1 MNINEFISERKE
13 EWLRLESITNK
24 LRPGTFQRMSR
35 QDLWDLGRLYF
46 AAVSDLSVLKSSEL
60 ARDPD
65 NEIISYL
72 NNQVA
77 TVHGMIYRTQRL
89 TWTTL
94 KDFLIS
100 GFPQTF
106 RATAIYTAIA
116 ALVLIV
122 AGVTGLLLG
131 LNEPEF
137 IELIV
142 PDSII
147 AKVEK
152 GNVWFNDLYTVAPA
166 ASSML
171 MTHNIS
177 VTFLI
182 FASGITFGVGTL
194 YLLALNGLL
203 IGTVAALCI
212 NHKLALE
219 FWSFLLPHG
228 SLELTAIFIAG
239 GAGLI
244 MGRALIDP
252 GPYKRSEILALRS
265 RQAVKLLAGCVPLL
279 VVAGLIEAFVSPS
292 PLPAVLKIITS
303 IILFISLLSFL
314 LLSGRGSG
322 KELSAS
328 FRKTD

>member
-13 EWLRLESITNK
+13 EWQRLESIKNK
-24 LRPGTFQRMSR
+24 LRPGTFQRVSR

-65 NEIISYL
+65 NEIIDYL

-77 TVHGMIYRTQRL
+77 SVHGIIYRTPRL
-89 TWTTL
+89 TWASL
-94 KDFLIS
+94 RDFLIT

-106 RATAIYTAIA
+106 RDTGIYTAIA
-116 ALVLIV
+116 VAVFIV
-122 AGVTGLLLG
+122 AGVSGLFLG
-131 LNEPEF
+131 LNEPSF

-142 PDSII
+142 PDNII

-212 NHKLALE
+212 NHKLSLE
-219 FWSFLLPHG
+219 FWSFVLPHG

-244 MGRALIDP
+244 IGHALIDS
-252 GPYKRSEILALRS
+252 GPYKRSEILASRS
-265 RQAVKLLAGCVPLL
+265 KQAVKLLAGCIPML
-279 VVAGLIEAFVSPS
+279 VIAGFIEAFVSPS
-292 PLPAVLKIITS
+292 PLPAIVKIIIS
-303 IILFISLLSFL
+303 ALLFISLLSFL
-314 LLSGRGSG
+314 LLSGTGSRKQSAAKFG
-322 KELSAS
+322 KA
-328 FRKTD
+328 D